1 MENFFQFI
9 VFSFLENELNRLL
22 LMPQFSTQ
30 NSRYDFLKI
39 SFPQD
44 KRGGENYDL
53 LHQSSVR
60 KYEDVLENRIIYI
73 LHYLTPWQFDTK
85 ITSEK
90 IATLMKGGFL

>member
-1 MENFFQFI
+1 MENIFQFI
-9 VFSFLENELNRLL
+9 VFSLLENESNRLL

-53 LHQSSVR
+53 LYQSSVR
-60 KYEDVLENRIIYI
+60 KYEDVLENRVIYI
-73 LHYLTPWQFDTK
+73 LHYL
-85 ITSEK
+85 
-90 IATLMKGGFL
+90 